1 MAESLIDVRSRIAS
15 TKKTSQI
22 TKAMYMVSSSKVKRS
37 QQTYLNYQD
46 FLSRIRQ
53 LVATTL
59 KNVGEDF
66 SYPMFDKREV
76 KTTAYLLISSDTG
89 LAGPYNTNVFKHFE
103 QLVSET
109 KEDYVVWTIGRKAYS
124 YIKGKNHPLI
134 NTSPTLVRDDVMY
147 VDIVPLAKQFVE
159 AYLKGEIDKIVI
171 VYNHFVNSLT
181 IETTSEVLLPISEIE
196 SDVEEKEREFL
207 FEGGIDNIVEKIM
220 PMYIQAVVYGVILD
234 AKISEHSSRMN
245 SMKSATDNA
254 EEVINKL
261 QILYNRAR
269 QSAITT
275 ELIDIIAGAN
285 AVE

>member
-37 QQTYLNYQD
+37 QHAYLNYQD
-46 FLSRIRQ
+46 FLSRIRG

-59 KNVGEDF
+59 KNVGDDF

-103 QLVSET
+103 QLVAEN
-109 KEDYVVWTIGRKAYS
+109 DGNYVVWTIGRKAFS
-124 YIKGKNHPLI
+124 YAKSKKHPLI
-134 NTSPTLVRDDVMY
+134 NTSPTLIRDDVMY
-147 VDIVPLAKQFVE
+147 VDIVPLAKQFVH
-159 AYLKGEIDKIVI
+159 AYLKGEIDKLVI

-181 IETTSEVLLPISEIE
+181 IEITSETLLPIEKIE
-196 SDVEEKEREFL
+196 DDVVEQEFL
-207 FEGGIDNIVEKIM
+207 FEGGIENIVDEIM
-220 PMYIQAVVYGVILD
+220 PMYIQAVVYGIILD

-245 SMKSATDNA
+245 SMKNATDNA
-254 EEVINKL
+254 EEVIDKL

-269 QSAITT
+269 QSAITN